1 MSLTE
6 VYVGLGSNI
15 DKKHNVN
22 RCLLKLRSRFGKIRI
37 SPIYQ
42 SKAIGMKG
50 DDFYNLVVQL
60 KTNLN
65 IEELEK
71 KLREIEYLFGR
82 ERDQAPHSPRTID
95 IDILLF
101 GSLISEKHNIPRGDI
116 VKYSFVLKPLCDIDP
131 DLIHPILGESI
142 SSLWDKFDISS
153 QQIRDITYDNL
164 PPLLRYEDKNSMWFS
179 IETRL
184 PFIDYRSVEA
194 GI

>member
-71 KLREIEYLFGR
+71 KLREIEYLLD
-82 ERDQAPHSPRTID
+82 ENEIKLH
-95 IDILLF
+95 
-101 GSLISEKHNIPRGDI
+101 I
-116 VKYSFVLKPLCDIDP
+116 V
-131 DLIHPILGESI
+131 HE
-142 SSLWDKFDISS
+142 
-153 QQIRDITYDNL
+153 Q
-164 PPLLRYEDKNSMWFS
+164 
-179 IETRL
+179 
-184 PFIDYRSVEA
+184 
-194 GI
+194 